1 MGMRPRACGGL
12 LGGGH
17 GVWGQWGW
25 AIIEWGVVAGVVPC
39 AGDGPL
45 RHGAGDARL
54 VAVQLCVQPC
64 RGGLGGVC
72 KPHAAG
78 VWGAV
83 GEWLPEHVDHVGV
96 VAGVVLDEHEH
107 GGECGGQLHVAVC
120 VEAFGGQVVVRV
132 QACAAHPVRQCDH
145 LLGGVLVGC
154 ACVEQHARL
163 PVCMPSFEHGE
174 QAGEVDRVDTG
185 VVQVHQMEQFVAPW
199 GALHHGRGGGVWV
212 GWRGHGGR
220 GCVPWC
226 SPRLPC
232 GTLEGLVFVWLPKEQ
247 CGS

>member
-1 MGMRPRACGGL
+1 MSTIWGL
-12 LGGGH
+12 WL
-17 GVWGQWGW
+17 VWSWMSMSM
-25 AIIEWGVVAGVVPC
+25 
-39 AGDGPL
+39 
-45 RHGAGDARL
+45 
-54 VAVQLCVQPC
+54 AVS
-64 RGGLGGVC
+64 
-72 KPHAAG
+72 
-78 VWGAV
+78 AV
-83 GEWLPEHVDHVGV
+83 GSCMWLCALRRLAGMGV

-107 GGECGGQLHVAVC
+107 GGECGGQLHVAVR

-132 QACAAHPVRQCDH
+132 QACSTQRVRQCDH

-174 QAGEVDRVDTG
+174 QSGEVDRVDTGVG

-199 GALHHGRGGGVWV
+199 GALRHGRGGGVWV
-212 GWRGHGGR
+212 GWRGHGGW

-226 SPRLPC
+226 SPVRLVPPY
-232 GTLEGLVFVWLPKEQ
+232 GQGGFVWLPKQQ